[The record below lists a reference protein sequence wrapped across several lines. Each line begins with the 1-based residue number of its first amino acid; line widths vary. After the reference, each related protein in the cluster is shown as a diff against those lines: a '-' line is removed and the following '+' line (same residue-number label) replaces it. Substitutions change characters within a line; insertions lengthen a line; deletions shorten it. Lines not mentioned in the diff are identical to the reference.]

1 MEKKIQLQPLQQPC
15 KKNKAS
21 ICQEQNPKRSDN
33 ADRREVIYND
43 SYRKYESKATSIID
57 EKIVDADV
65 KYVRKV
71 ERSVDRGTNMGLEKA
86 ET

>member
-1 MEKKIQLQPLQQPC
+1 M
-15 KKNKAS
+15 
-21 ICQEQNPKRSDN
+21 
-33 ADRREVIYND
+33 
-43 SYRKYESKATSIID
+43 TIIENMRAKPHQFVD

-71 ERSVDRGTNMGLEKA
+71 ERSVDRGANIGLEKA

>member
-1 MEKKIQLQPLQQPC
+1 MT
-15 KKNKAS
+15 
-21 ICQEQNPKRSDN
+21 
-33 ADRREVIYND
+33 VIENM
-43 SYRKYESKATSIID
+43 RAKPHQFVD

-71 ERSVDRGTNMGLEKA
+71 ERSVDRGANMGLEKA